1 MNPKKA
7 MIFALLVLLAV
18 ISATRIAPMAA
29 DPANHRHSIEKTEEK
44 ITSVMTL
51 SGGAAATSATL
62 SLLPGDVCTPIA
74 TQLAELAK
82 YFLLVHLFYIG
93 SSLFVHIFSLHKVLS
108 MALGKLPLL
117 YINTL
122 IKFLLIFLF
131 IDLIFL
137 TIIFK

>member
-82 YFLLVHLFYIG
+82 
-93 SSLFVHIFSLHKVLS
+93 
-108 MALGKLPLL
+108 
-117 YINTL
+117 
-122 IKFLLIFLF
+122 
-131 IDLIFL
+131 
-137 TIIFK
+137 